1 MAQPLSAMIS
11 YQWTDADP
19 AELLHE
25 ELALRGLVVHHDRC
39 SFPTGTR
46 IGANMDEAVANCDG
60 FVAYLTPNSLYE
72 GAPPESPRPAI
83 DAEFNPAMDRLARSQ
98 AQEEKRR
105 PVIIP
110 LTHGLGDPRS
120 EAPERVRRATGKDI
134 SSLWTPVA
142 LDQTTTSITESEAAT
157 VGRCLLSALLG
168 PGDGH
173 AAATDPI
180 EMVVATRGEGQPPA
194 FLSIDGTNLL
204 GGQNNRPG
212 DPSAWIRYLAGLRDL
227 QSVLGRWTHRRQL
240 CVTIRAHL
248 SAAIAFGRVFN
259 QAAGW
264 RPTIAGRH
272 GMTGASEQVSHEELR
287 TALDKGGRTGD
298 LAVEI
303 DLLNVG
309 VSDLAATVLM
319 SLGDPV
325 TNRLCVWRQ
334 GLRSDLLPTEI
345 SAMASGAALAVR
357 DAVFEIRPA
366 RAHIFC
372 ASPVEFAVLLG
383 HRLTSLHTELHLYER
398 DGDKYVPS
406 LVMPGNA

>member
-11 YQWTDADP
+11 YQWADAEA

-25 ELALRGLVVHHDRC
+25 ELALRGLIVSHDRC
-39 SFPTGTR
+39 SFPAGSR
-46 IGANMDEAVANCDG
+46 IGSNMDADVANCDA

-83 DAEFNPAMDRLARSQ
+83 DSEFKPAMDRLARSK
-98 AQEEKRR
+98 AKEGERC

-120 EAPERVRRATGKDI
+120 EAPERVRKATGKDI
-134 SSLWTPVA
+134 SSLWTPVT

-168 PGDGH
+168 SGDDD
-173 AAATDPI
+173 AAPTDPI
-180 EMVVATRGEGQPPA
+180 EMMVVTRGEGQPPA

-204 GGQNNRPG
+204 GGQDNCPG
-212 DPSAWIRYLAGLRDL
+212 EPSAWARYMSGLRDL
-227 QSVLGRWTHRRQL
+227 QSSLARWTHRRELQL
-240 CVTIRAHL
+240 SIRAHL

-264 RPTIAGRH
+264 RPAIAGRH
-272 GMTGASEQVSHEELR
+272 GTTRASDAVGHEQLR
-287 TALDKGGRTGD
+287 TSLDKGERAGD
-298 LAVEI
+298 LSVEI
-303 DLLNVG
+303 DLLDVG
-309 VSDLAATVLM
+309 VSDLTSTVLM
-319 SLGDPV
+319 NVADPV

-334 GLRSDLLPTEI
+334 GPRSDLPPNDI
-345 SAMASGAALAVR
+345 AAMASSATAAIR

-372 ASPVEFAVLLG
+372 ASPVEFAVLLAC
-383 HRLTSLHTELHLYER
+383 
-398 DGDKYVPS
+398 D
-406 LVMPGNA
+406 